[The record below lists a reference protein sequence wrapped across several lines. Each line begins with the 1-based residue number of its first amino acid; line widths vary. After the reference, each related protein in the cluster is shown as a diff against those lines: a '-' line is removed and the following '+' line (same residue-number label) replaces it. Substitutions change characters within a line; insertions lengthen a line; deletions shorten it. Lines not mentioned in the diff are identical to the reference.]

1 MKHFPSTAGR
11 RFTGIA
17 DEGGESLAA
26 QLDCHRALGWN
37 MLELRSIDGLPL
49 ARLGR
54 QQLDAACAAI
64 ADAGFTVPVLDSQ
77 IGNWRSD
84 ITDAFAADVEELAL
98 LARLARP
105 LGSRLVRIMSY
116 PNQRPDEALDD
127 AAWQREVFR
136 RLGLLTRQA
145 ADQGLVLVHEN
156 CSGWGGQTLAHTL
169 RLLDAV
175 DHPSLQLLFDL
186 GNGPAYGYEAGAW
199 LAQVWPRVVH
209 VHVKDAL
216 RDAAGQVRY
225 TFPGEGSCG
234 VREGMAFLHA
244 RGYAGLWSIEPH
256 LALIPHLQAE
266 RGEPRADAYLAY
278 ARSAMALFEQVCAA
292 HASEPAHAV

>member
-1 MKHFPSTAGR
+1 MTHLPSTAPG

-37 MLELRSIDGLPL
+37 TLELRSVDGLPL

-54 QQLDAACAAI
+54 QPLDAVCAAI
-64 ADAGFTVPVLDSQ
+64 VDAGFTVPVLDSQ

-84 ITDAFAADVEELAL
+84 IADAFAADAQELAL

-116 PNQRPDEALDD
+116 PNQRPGQALDD

-156 CSGWGGQTLAHTL
+156 CSGWGGQTPAHTL

-175 DHPSLQLLFDL
+175 AHPGLQLLFDL
-186 GNGPAYGYEAGAW
+186 GNGPAHGYEAGAW
-199 LAQVWPRVVH
+199 LAQVWPRVAH

-216 RDAAGQVRY
+216 RDAEGQVRY
-225 TFPGEGSCG
+225 TFPGEGSCR

-256 LALIPHLQAE
+256 LALIPHLQAG

-278 ARSAMALFEQVCAA
+278 ARRAMALFEQVCAA
-292 HASEPAHAV
+292 TASEPIHAV